1 MAWATVMRGVGIVA
15 LSMRAAW
22 DRRFKHVFGCGGYK
36 YGKAIQGAVTPRFR
50 GVGKDS
56 IAGAG
61 EFSLG
66 SSARPRGRRSE
77 PMNATLLLILLAFL
91 SIYSYCV
98 YPLVL
103 LAARKLAGRSG
114 PAADADPGPR
124 EAGAAGAP
132 RMSLIITAHNE
143 SERIRAKL
151 ENSLS
156 LAYDPGR
163 LEILVASDA

>member
-1 MAWATVMRGVGIVA
+1 
-15 LSMRAAW
+15 
-22 DRRFKHVFGCGGYK
+22 
-36 YGKAIQGAVTPRFR
+36 
-50 GVGKDS
+50 
-56 IAGAG
+56 
-61 EFSLG
+61 
-66 SSARPRGRRSE
+66 
-77 PMNATLLLILLAFL
+77 MNATLLLILLAFL

-114 PAADADPGPR
+114 PAADAGPSPR
-124 EAGAAGAP
+124 ETGAGGAP

-163 LEILVASDA
+163 LEILVASDASTDGTDAIVEGFPKPSWCAWKRGKGRSMRKSRPSCGAPATSWSSPM